1 MHTLNRR
8 EFAKTV
14 VAGLSAAAFPPLAA
28 ATAELRKLKIGCTA
42 LIWGAL
48 PRTPD
53 NLTAALRDM
62 ASLGFHGFETFASI
76 INDLDV
82 KGRLGALIDEYRVP
96 LISGY
101 ATVQLTD
108 ASTRNDNLAQLI
120 QWGKA
125 IKKHGG
131 RFMVLAPNSVTRN
144 GYDFSQHTATI
155 VAGLNDYAKAMN
167 DLGLGAG
174 LHQHTGT
181 AVESRDETYAVMEAV
196 DTRHCKFAPDVGQL
210 QKGGADAAKVVKD
223 FLPITAH
230 MHLKDY
236 KGWEHFA
243 GYCPLG
249 EGKVDLKAILD
260 MVEAAN
266 PNANIMHELDGS
278 PNAPYTPLQT
288 AQIGVAY
295 LQKLGYSFRPRQQSQ
310 ARHHGGHG
318 GHRDLL

>member
-1 MHTLNRR
+1 MNRR
-8 EFAKTV
+8 DFAGTV
-14 VAGLSAAAFPPLAA
+14 LAGFGAAALPSRAGA
-28 ATAELRKLKIGCTA
+28 QSRKLRIGCTA
-42 LIWGAL
+42 LIWGAV
-48 PRTPD
+48 PRTPE
-53 NLTAALRDM
+53 NLTAAVRDM

-76 INDLDV
+76 VNDSDA
-82 KGRLGALIDEYRVP
+82 KGTLAPLIEEHRIP

-101 ATVQLTD
+101 ATVQLID
-108 ASTRNDNLAQLI
+108 ASTRKENLAQLI

-125 IKKHGG
+125 LKKHGG
-131 RFMVLAPNSVTRN
+131 RFMVLAPNGVKRN
-144 GYDFSQHTATI
+144 EYTFSEHRAAI
-155 VAGLNDYAKAMN
+155 VAGLNEYAKAMH

-196 DTRHCKFAPDVGQL
+196 DTRYCKFAPDVGQL

-223 FLPITAH
+223 FLPITVH
-230 MHLKDY
+230 MHLKDF

-260 MVEAAN
+260 MVEGAN

-278 PNAPYTPLQT
+278 ANAPYTPLQT
-288 AQIGVAY
+288 AQIGKAY
-295 LQKLGYSFRPRQQSQ
+295 LQKLGYTFREGERS
-310 ARHHGGHG
+310 R
-318 GHRDLL
+318 